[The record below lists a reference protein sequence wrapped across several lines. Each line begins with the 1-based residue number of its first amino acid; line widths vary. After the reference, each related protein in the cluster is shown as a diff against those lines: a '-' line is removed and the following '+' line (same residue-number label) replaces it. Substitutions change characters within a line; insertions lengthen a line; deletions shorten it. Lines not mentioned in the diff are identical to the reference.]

1 MNENGEPEK
10 SFVEN
15 VLKKNSKIRRIMLI
29 EPIFRQDHRLY
40 KVVYMNNEEE
50 MFEITEDFIVA
61 GMSGNGGFNYAQL
74 RLLGVEI
81 PPKTGWKTKII
92 GKMIPKSVAQEYL
105 NMKGRTK
112 KVARKEKIKQIQSE
126 LFGKENKIEITEAEK
141 NIIRYCVEENYR
153 TSLERGC
160 LERAEIA
167 KRILEKLNLIKKKE
181 EAEGV
186 FEKSYFL

>member
-1 MNENGEPEK
+1 M
-10 SFVEN
+10 
-15 VLKKNSKIRRIMLI
+15 KN
-29 EPIFRQDHRLY
+29 Y
-40 KVVYMNNEEE
+40 EEL
-50 MFEITEDFIVA
+50 FEITDDFIIA

-74 RLLGVEI
+74 RLLGVET
-81 PPKTGWKTKII
+81 PPKSGWKDRII
-92 GKMIPKSVAQEYL
+92 GKKIPKSVAQEYL
-105 NMKGRTK
+105 NMKSRTK
-112 KVARKEKIKQIQSE
+112 KVVRKEKIKQIQSE

-141 NIIRYCVEENYR
+141 NIIRFCVEESYR
-153 TSLERGC
+153 ASLERGC

>member
-1 MNENGEPEK
+1 
-10 SFVEN
+10 
-15 VLKKNSKIRRIMLI
+15 
-29 EPIFRQDHRLY
+29 
-40 KVVYMNNEEE
+40 MNNEEE

-61 GMSGNGGFNYAQL
+61 GMSGNGGFNYVQL

-112 KVARKEKIKQIQSE
+112 KVVRKEKIKQIQSE

-141 NIIRYCVEENYR
+141 NIIRYCVEESYR

-160 LERAEIA
+160 QERAEIA

>member
-1 MNENGEPEK
+1 
-10 SFVEN
+10 
-15 VLKKNSKIRRIMLI
+15 
-29 EPIFRQDHRLY
+29 
-40 KVVYMNNEEE
+40 MNNEEE

-141 NIIRYCVEENYR
+141 NIIRYCVEESYR